1 LPELKPFPQSLAII
15 KEQFKMKQNFG
26 KNPNV
31 STLNRQ
37 KGFTLLEMIV
47 AITIFLIIT
56 ASIYGLL
63 QIGRI
68 DRNRSSR
75 RSDMLKN
82 ARTAIHLIGR
92 DVLNAGMS
100 YHRRGAIVPDN
111 FVSTHLGTPVDADSQ
126 RDILTSVIAGND
138 LFENDINPDSNVR
151 TDLISFT
158 YRDMPFN
165 TGNVVSLTGV
175 TGNASTPSTAQL
187 ATQSGQAVSASVYD
201 LYLVESDS
209 SQVAVVASAVPNTSQ
224 INIATGDPLG
234 LNQSFTGTGVNSSL
248 LKKCTA
254 IITTDCT
261 TYLASVKKFQWVSY
275 KVKTDGTLIRTIYG
289 NNTGRPSNEQIRE
302 QPLAYNVQN
311 LQFKYVLANGIVT
324 DKPSAGLDGIVG
336 TLDDK
341 PEDFNLIRQVTVTLQ
356 VQSTEIDEQTR
367 KPAVITLNAT
377 FSLRNMEYDAG

>member
-1 LPELKPFPQSLAII
+1 
-15 KEQFKMKQNFG
+15 MKKIFG
-26 KNPNV
+26 TNANC
-31 STLNRQ
+31 Q

-47 AITIFLIIT
+47 AITIFLIVT
-56 ASIYGLL
+56 GSVYGLL

-92 DVLNAGMS
+92 DALNAGMS
-100 YHRRGAIVPDN
+100 YHQSGAIVPDN
-111 FVSTHLGTPVDADSQ
+111 FISTRLSIPNDVDTQ
-126 RDILTSVIAGND
+126 RDVLNSVIAGNN
-138 LFENDINPDSNVR
+138 LFTNDINPDSTVR
-151 TDLISFT
+151 TDLISFA
-158 YRDMPFN
+158 YRDMAFN
-165 TGNVVSLTGV
+165 GGDIVSLTGV
-175 TGNASTPSTAQL
+175 TGNTGTPSTAQL
-187 ATQSGQAVSASVYD
+187 ATTSGQAASAAVYD
-201 LYLVESDS
+201 LYLVESGS
-209 SQVAVVASAVPNTSQ
+209 SQVAVMATAVPNTSQ

-234 LNQSFTGTGVNSSL
+234 LNQAFNGTGSNSSL

-254 IITTDCT
+254 TITSDCT
-261 TYLASVKKFQWVSY
+261 TYSTDVNLTASVKKFNWVAY
-275 KVKTDGTLIRTIYG
+275 KVKDDGTLVRMIFG
-289 NNTGRPSNEQIRE
+289 NNTGRPAAEQIRE

-311 LQFKYVLANGIVT
+311 LQFKYVLSDGTVT
-324 DKPSAGLDGIVG
+324 DNPSAGLDGVVG

-341 PEDFNLIRQVTVTLQ
+341 PENFNLIRQVTVTLQ